1 VSSRQNIFRL
11 LLFTSS
17 VGTFIYV
24 VKRVATG
31 DARRL
36 DEALRQRIAS
46 LKTPAMDAASA
57 VVTFATAPALL
68 IALSMAVAFRI
79 RRLGAHAW
87 LPIASSP
94 FLAMA
99 AGRTFTELL
108 PQQYAP
114 TSNDGECEP
123 CFPSGHTTGATAEM
137 LTIAFVLQRRGV
149 VSTPVA
155 AVIALVPI
163 VGGINRLY
171 RDRHW
176 TSDIVAG
183 LSAGVAIAT
192 ALSSIS
198 DPAEERLGPTASV
211 PSAARASSNP
221 RR

>member
-1 VSSRQNIFRL
+1 VSSRQKVFRL
-11 LLFTSS
+11 LLFTSA
-17 VGTFIYV
+17 VGIFIYV

-31 DARRL
+31 SARPL
-36 DEALRQRIAS
+36 DESLRQRIAS

-68 IALSMAVAFRI
+68 IAISMAVAFRV
-79 RRLGAHAW
+79 RRLGTHVW

-94 FLAMA
+94 LLAMA
-99 AGRTFTELL
+99 AGRTFTEIL

-114 TSNDGECEP
+114 ASEDGEREP

-137 LTIAFVLQRRGV
+137 LTIAFVLHRRGV

-155 AVIALVPI
+155 AAIALVPL
-163 VGGINRLY
+163 VGGMNRLY

-183 LSAGVAIAT
+183 MSAGAAIAT
-192 ALSSIS
+192 ALSSI
-198 DPAEERLGPTASV
+198 EK
-211 PSAARASSNP
+211 
-221 RR
+221 